1 MAKDKKSS
9 KKGRRP
15 MFHPGENVGATA
27 PKATHRMFRLAPHI
41 IEGQVF
47 LGKEVDLL
55 YFTETWNNS
64 GSDVTLCGYDFAARA
79 FAERRAG
86 GVDVF
91 LKRYLPFSEEL
102 RRQQDRSPFLVFQH
116 APAPAAPPRAYILQL
131 FGNVGNLRAV
141 RKSRGISTQAI
152 VITGI
157 AAILFL
163 SFIVLSVYGIY
174 RTRASREWYECYTP
188 ECRLAADYVKEHITE
203 DIDPCQ
209 DFYGYVCNTWAHRR
223 ASTLSFLEDVKDAF
237 WSHLNR
243 TLLSVTNPQPVD
255 AGGRHLMF
263 PLYSKCFA
271 FMTTTKSVHESVEHV
286 IAVTEVRRLMQRNTF
301 RDLFVQ
307 MIHLSLV
314 RGVTTLFE
322 LAFRRD
328 KDIFLHVLKG
338 TSLRFKASPVSNH
351 RTYDDYLGEVIQDK
365 EIEGIFSRQSRTETG
380 PFYILGSLHDSTPE
394 NVWMDSINKNL
405 VSDSYK
411 QTVDKEIFVTGLA
424 EIKKVI
430 DLLTRNSETA
440 MHMATYLAV
449 HVAIDLLRYDYFRRY
464 EQQHT
469 RDVVAL
475 CLNTTRRFLYYSWA
489 YLVANLTV
497 NWTALENSDTLYN
510 DILHG
515 VAEHMNLTEWM
526 ELPSRLEAVR
536 KVRRIQ
542 LVQPKTVLPATL
554 KSIVN
559 YTYVANA
566 KHDFVA
572 TYMETAQVAATLR
585 RDLVG
590 QDRQGEY
597 GKLQLAGDVMYLE
610 ERGELFMP
618 AIMMHEPVF
627 YPKGVGEPF
636 NYGTLDALV
645 AKVLSEAIGPAGAA
659 RRADK
664 IEALWWTDQTA
675 AAYAESVRCFDEQY
689 SHLENTTLPMAKEL
703 RDDAFIW
710 IRSVRIAFDRYR
722 MKYHARTLRSR
733 ERRQHDQA
741 FFIRFC
747 LLTCS
752 THEEAKQLLPRLRCH
767 LAVANI
773 HQFLPAFQCRGPTKL
788 NMDKCPFI

>member
-1 MAKDKKSS
+1 M
-9 KKGRRP
+9 
-15 MFHPGENVGATA
+15 TA
-27 PKATHRMFRLAPHI
+27 VFR
-41 IEGQVF
+41 
-47 LGKEVDLL
+47 
-55 YFTETWNNS
+55 
-64 GSDVTLCGYDFAARA
+64 
-79 FAERRAG
+79 
-86 GVDVF
+86 
-91 LKRYLPFSEEL
+91 
-102 RRQQDRSPFLVFQH
+102 
-116 APAPAAPPRAYILQL
+116 
-131 FGNVGNLRAV
+131 
-141 RKSRGISTQAI
+141 
-152 VITGI
+152 
-157 AAILFL
+157 
-163 SFIVLSVYGIY
+163 
-174 RTRASREWYECYTP
+174 YECYTP

-223 ASTLSFLEDVKDAF
+223 ASTLSFLED
-237 WSHLNR
+237 
-243 TLLSVTNPQPVD
+243 
-255 AGGRHLMF
+255 
-263 PLYSKCFA
+263 
-271 FMTTTKSVHESVEHV
+271 
-286 IAVTEVRRLMQRNTF
+286 
-301 RDLFVQ
+301 

-322 LAFRRD
+322 LSFRRD

-351 RTYDDYLGEVIQDK
+351 RTYDDYLGEVIQVLNVGSRSAGKDALDYILKKDK

-430 DLLTRNSETA
+430 DLLTGDKETA
-440 MHMATYLAV
+440 VHMATYLAV
-449 HVAIDLLRYDYFRRY
+449 NVAIDLLRYDYFRRY
-464 EQQHT
+464 EQQHA

-497 NWTALENSDTLYN
+497 NATALDNSLTLYD

-526 ELPSRLEAVR
+526 EVPSRLEAVR
-536 KVRRIQ
+536 KVLELLPIALSSREGIK
-542 LVQPKTVLPATL
+542 LVQPKTVLPAAL
-554 KSIVN
+554 KSSVN

-572 TYMETAQVAATLR
+572 TYMETAQVDATLR
-585 RDLVG
+585 RDVVG
-590 QDRQGEY
+590 QDFQGDY

-618 AIMMHEPVF
+618 TIMMHEPVF

-636 NYGTLDALV
+636 NYGTLGALV
-645 AKVLSEAIGPAGAA
+645 AKTLSEAIGPAGAA

-664 IEALWWTDQTA
+664 IETLWWTDQTA
-675 AAYAESVRCFDEQY
+675 TAYAESLRCFEEQY
-689 SHLENTTLPMAKEL
+689 RHLENTTLPMAKEL

-710 IRSVRIAFDRYR
+710 VRSARIAFDRYR
-722 MKYHARTLRSR
+722 IKYHTRAQRSR

-752 THEEAKQLLPRLRCH
+752 THEDAKQLLPRLRCH

-773 HQFLPAFQCRGPTKL
+773 HQFFPAFQCRGITKL
-788 NMDKCPFI
+788 NMNKCPFI